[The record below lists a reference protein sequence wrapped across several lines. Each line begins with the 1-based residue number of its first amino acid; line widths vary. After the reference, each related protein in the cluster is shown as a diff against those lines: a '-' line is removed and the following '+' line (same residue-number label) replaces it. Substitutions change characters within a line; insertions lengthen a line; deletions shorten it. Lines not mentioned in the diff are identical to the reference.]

1 MLKIK
6 VILISIILLSTVSC
20 SEKSGKKVDRN
31 ASKIKFEETN
41 HDFGEIK
48 YGGEASFDF
57 IFSNTGK
64 SPLILDNVRST
75 CGCTVPEWTREPV
88 NISGTGSIR
97 VIYDTH
103 RVGAFSKTLIVYSNA
118 ANSPIRLFIKGRVLP
133 LEGNPADSVK
143 NSTN

>member
-1 MLKIK
+1 MLKTK
-6 VILISIILLSTVSC
+6 VILISFILLSTVSC
-20 SEKSGKKVDRN
+20 SEKSGKKPDRN
-31 ASKIKFEETN
+31 ASKIKFEKTN

-57 IFSNTGK
+57 KFSNTGK

-88 NISGTGSIR
+88 DVSNTGSIR

-118 ANSPIRLFIKGRVLP
+118 SNSPVRLFIEGRVLP
-133 LEGNPADSVK
+133 FEENPPDSVK